1 MTSPTPEERE
11 PYRTPASAH
20 DHDSAERATE
30 PAPEPSSNPGADM
43 AAEQATVSPEADPEP
58 SLLDQM
64 GGLTGLVSATL
75 PVLVLIPVNNVWGL
89 GPALVAA
96 LGVALAISLWRLA
109 RKETLQPA
117 FSGLLGVAI
126 CAGIAW
132 FTGDAKGY
140 FLYGIWMSLVLF
152 IVAIVSIILRW
163 PLVGVV
169 WKGLNGEDMGWR
181 TVPRAR
187 RSYAYATAGWATVFI
202 ARFAVQRA
210 LYDAD
215 ATTTLGIVRIL
226 MGWPLTGIV
235 TLLTIWMVR
244 RANAA
249 VEEAQGSDTTSQGGD
264 NSKEKIH
271 DRD

>member
-1 MTSPTPEERE
+1 MTKPTT
-11 PYRTPASAH
+11 TP
-20 DHDSAERATE
+20 DSGTSDA
-30 PAPEPSSNPGADM
+30 
-43 AAEQATVSPEADPEP
+43 AAEEP
-58 SLLDQM
+58 TLLEQM

-89 GPALVAA
+89 GPALCAA
-96 LGVALAISLWRLA
+96 LGVALLISVWRLV

-117 FSGLLGVAI
+117 LSGLLGVAI

-140 FLYGIWMSLVLF
+140 FLYGIWMSLVLC
-152 IVAIVSIILRW
+152 IVAVVSIIVRW

-169 WKGLNGEDMGWR
+169 WKGLNGDGMDWR
-181 TVPRAR
+181 AVPVAR
-187 RSYAYATAGWATVFI
+187 RAYAWATAGWAAVFL
-202 ARFAVQRA
+202 ARFVVQRA

-215 ATTTLGIVRIL
+215 ATTTLGIVRII
-226 MGWPLTGIV
+226 MGWPLTGVV

-249 VEEAQGSDTTSQGGD
+249 METEEASDTEAPKAAET
-264 NSKEKIH
+264 KENANE
-271 DRD
+271 

>member
-1 MTSPTPEERE
+1 MTKPTT
-11 PYRTPASAH
+11 TP
-20 DHDSAERATE
+20 DSGTTDA
-30 PAPEPSSNPGADM
+30 
-43 AAEQATVSPEADPEP
+43 AAEEP
-58 SLLDQM
+58 TLLEQM

-89 GPALVAA
+89 GPALCAA
-96 LGVALAISLWRLA
+96 LGVALLISVWRLV

-117 FSGLLGVAI
+117 LSGLLGVAI

-140 FLYGIWMSLVLF
+140 FLYGIWMSLVLC
-152 IVAIVSIILRW
+152 IVAVVSIIVRW

-169 WKGLNGEDMGWR
+169 WKGLNGDGMDWR
-181 TVPRAR
+181 AVPVAR
-187 RSYAYATAGWATVFI
+187 RAYAWATTGWAAVFL
-202 ARFAVQRA
+202 ARFVVQRA

-215 ATTTLGIVRIL
+215 ATTTLGIVRII
-226 MGWPLTGIV
+226 MGWPLTGVV

-249 VEEAQGSDTTSQGGD
+249 METEEATDTEAPKAAET
-264 NSKEKIH
+264 KENANE
-271 DRD
+271 

>member
-1 MTSPTPEERE
+1 MTSPTPEERDPNSTPVSAQHPDTAE
-11 PYRTPASAH
+11 PGSEASL
-20 DHDSAERATE
+20 
-30 PAPEPSSNPGADM
+30 NPGTGMELKQTSVPPDG
-43 AAEQATVSPEADPEP
+43 EAEP

-152 IVAIVSIILRW
+152 IVAVVSIIVRW

-169 WKGLNGEDMGWR
+169 WKGLNGDDMGWR
-181 TVPRAR
+181 TVPQAR
-187 RSYAYATAGWATVFI
+187 RSYAYATAGWAAVFI
-202 ARFAVQRA
+202 ARFVVQRA

-249 VEEAQGSDTTSQGGD
+249 VQQAQGGD
-264 NSKEKIH
+264 VTAQGGGNIKEKIH
-271 DRD
+271 D